1 MKKWILF
8 FYLLFCLYSAHAS
21 HILGGDLSYTHLGGL
36 TYEIKL
42 SLYGDCSGNSF
53 PTFPTAVP
61 TIRIYDGTN
70 AFTSIDLGPSPA
82 QFGIE
87 VSPVC
92 ASQINN
98 TSCNTGGTLPGV
110 VLYAYTGQ
118 VTLSNASANWQFIFD
133 GTMGTSS
140 QAGRS
145 GAITNINQGANA
157 SVMQLVATLNNLPGG
172 NSSAILTTIATPYF
186 CINLPQTYNPGAIDA
201 DGDGLTFALVE
212 GQTPAGV
219 VTYQSP
225 YTFTQPLATTAG
237 SFLFNANN
245 GQLGFTANSIQ
256 SSLVVYQI
264 TEKRG
269 GTVVGTTM
277 REMTVVVLNNCNNQP
292 AQGIGAILN
301 NNVGYVNA
309 QNELVICSST
319 GPVTFD
325 VNAHDPDNNNLNV
338 TYNGLPTGASVNVLN
353 NNTPNPTLHFSW
365 TLGTSVTPGL
375 YTFYATYEDDG
386 CPLSTKQTVAY
397 TIIVEEPFTVSTTI
411 TNETCTPG
419 KDGAVSVSAV
429 STNGGVLYSLDNI
442 NFSTSNNLTG
452 LSQGTYTI
460 YIKDSKQCITQV
472 EAEVTGPVQP
482 QLSIAEL
489 HDITCFGEQDGS
501 VKYSIFPNSG
511 NYQYVFYPPGIST
524 TIPEFTNLSKGI
536 YYVIA
541 TDIGGCKDTLEC
553 VINEPDPLYITSVTT
568 KDLTCDL
575 ENGVIQ
581 VTSNFPTANYFL
593 TPGLKV
599 NSLGYFDHL
608 AAGTY
613 HITVRNSELCEV
625 DTTATL
631 HIIPKDLVSQIT
643 KKDLPCWGR
652 GFEGEAE
659 VIVQGGVTP
668 YTYSWSTSPA
678 ITSSKITNLYY
689 GWYFV
694 DITDASGCEISDT
707 VYIEPGNC
715 CENVFVPSAF
725 SPNGDGANDEFKLV
739 SSTGMILKQFAVFN
753 RWGQKVWA
761 TNDQRRVWD
770 GKDGTGWAEPG
781 TYFYLLQYK
790 CMTDGKNYTRK
801 GDVELIK

>member
-1 MKKWILF
+1 MKKIFLF
-8 FYLLFCLYSAHAS
+8 IGLLFLMQVARAS
-21 HILGGDLSYTHLGGL
+21 HILGGDLSYSLVGGL

-42 SLYGDCSGNSF
+42 SLYGDCSGSSF
-53 PTFPTAVP
+53 PSFPTAVP

-70 AFTSIDLGPSPA
+70 AFTSIDLSPLA
-82 QFGIE
+82 SQFGIE

-92 ASQINN
+92 ANQLMN
-98 TSCNTGGTLPGV
+98 TTCHTGGTLPGV
-110 VLYAYTGQ
+110 VLYTYSGQ
-118 VTLSNASANWQFIFD
+118 VTLSNTSANWQFIFD

-145 GAITNINQGANA
+145 GAITNITQGANA
-157 SVMQLVATLNNLPGG
+157 TIMQLVATLNNVPGP
-172 NSSAILTTIATPYF
+172 NSSAVLTTIATPYF

-212 GQTPAGV
+212 GMTPSGV

-225 YTFTQPLATTAG
+225 YTFSQPLATSAG
-237 SFLFNANN
+237 TFLFNANN

-256 SSLVVYQI
+256 TSLVVYQI

-277 REMTVVVLNNCNNQP
+277 REMTFVVLNNCNNQP

-301 NNVGYVNA
+301 NNVGYVNT
-309 QNELVICSST
+309 QNELVICST
-319 GPVTFD
+319 NGPVTFQ

-338 TYNGLPTGASVNVLN
+338 TYTGLPTGATVNVLN
-353 NNTPNPTLHFSW
+353 NNTPDPTLQFSW
-365 TLGTSVTPGL
+365 NIGSTVTPGL

-397 TIIVEEPFTVSTTI
+397 TIVVEEPFTLSTTV
-411 TNETCTPG
+411 TNETCLPG
-419 KDGAVSVSAV
+419 KDGAITVNAV

-442 NFSTSNNLTG
+442 NFSSLSNLTG

-460 YIKDSKQCITQV
+460 YIKDSKQCVTQV

-482 QLSIAEL
+482 QLSIADL
-489 HDITCFGEQDGS
+489 DNISCFGEQDGH
-501 VKYSIFPNSG
+501 VKFSIFPASN
-511 NYQYVFYPPGIST
+511 NYQYVFYPQGVST
-524 TIPEFTNLSKGI
+524 TNPEFSNLSEGI
-536 YYVIA
+536 YFVVA
-541 TDIGGCKDTLEC
+541 TDINGCKDTLEC
-553 VINEPDPLYITSVTT
+553 SITEPDPLYVTSVTT

-575 ENGVIQ
+575 QNGVIQ
-581 VTSNFPTANYFL
+581 VTSNFPSANYFL
-593 TPGLKV
+593 TPGLKA
-599 NSLGYFDHL
+599 NSLGYFDQL

-613 HITVRNSELCEV
+613 HITVRNNELCEV

-631 HIIPKDLVSQIT
+631 QIIPKDLISQMT

-652 GFEGEAE
+652 GLEGEAE
-659 VIVQGGVTP
+659 VIVQGGVAP
-668 YTYSWSTSPA
+668 YTYNWSTSPA
-678 ITSSKITNLYY
+678 ATTAKITDLFY

-694 DITDASGCEISDT
+694 NITDATGCEISDT

-725 SPNGDGANDEFKLV
+725 SPNGDGTNDEFKLV

-753 RWGQKVWA
+753 RWGQKVWS
-761 TNDQRRVWD
+761 TSDQRRIWD
-770 GKDGTGWAEPG
+770 GKDGSGWAEPG

-790 CMTDGKNYTRK
+790 CMTDGKNYIRK